1 MKKLSGGKT
10 LAVVAV
16 AGGAVLASIAPVM
29 AEVSAQSPSAGAIRA
44 ESPAKLKAWGAAIEV
59 QMTYACPAG
68 HQGYFN
74 VTVSQA
80 KIGGVAV
87 GSAYKDN
94 LNCTGGFETTT
105 VTVTANDRPFDAIAP
120 AFAKSELRTYQNSNA
135 ARDERE
141 IRINLW

>member
-1 MKKLSGGKT
+1 MNKLSMGKT
-10 LAVVAV
+10 AAVVAV
-16 AGGAVLASIAPVM
+16 AGGAVLASIVPVM
-29 AEVSAQSPSAGAIRA
+29 ADVSAQSPSAGAIRA

-68 HQGYFN
+68 HTGYFN
-74 VTVSQA
+74 VTVNQA

-105 VTVTANDRPFDAIAP
+105 VVVTANDRPFDIFAP
-120 AFAKSELRTYQNSNA
+120 AFAKSELRTYQNGNA
-135 ARDERE
+135 ARDDRE
-141 IRINLW
+141 IRISL